1 MQPKRKMAFRLSK
14 TSYLKY
20 LKCPP
25 EFWLEVHQPL
35 LCVKETKSPLEIEHL
50 RQQGYAV
57 EAIVKEL
64 PRFYSNEEQLVE
76 FQRSFYT
83 QEYEARSDI
92 VVTDRKTGTIEIYE
106 VKAAASVKKEHLD
119 DVAFQ
124 VHVAEL
130 TGARVT
136 RAYVITMNGEYVRH
150 GEIDKEQLFAITDV
164 TEEIELRRPFTA
176 EKAAEAI
183 RYLDTTPVA
192 SLLDYCK
199 ENKLHCRFIQSAF
212 PGLPDYTIFD
222 ISYLKDDKRIAL
234 LEQGVV
240 DIKDVPDDFP
250 LSDKQRKQ
258 VAAAKSGDVVIDL
271 DGIRKRMDE
280 WEYPLHFLDYETFQ
294 YAIPQFDGIRPF
306 QQMVFQYSLHTI
318 RRPGAEPEHY
328 ECLVQEDHPN
338 PPLAIANHM
347 RDAFGDEIGTVFVWY
362 EAFEKTRNS
371 EMAEMLSEHREFFEE
386 INSKTRDLMKIF
398 ADRLYIHPEF
408 KGRSSIKKV
417 LPVICP
423 DLSYSSLGIGE
434 GLTAT
439 IKWFRAVK
447 WTSLS
452 DAERLTIFQ
461 DLLEYCKLDTWA
473 MVRIHEELCKL
484 FECSDPQQIS

>member
-1 MQPKRKMAFRLSK
+1 MAYRLTKSA
-14 TSYLKY
+14 YLNY

-25 EFWLEVHQPL
+25 EFWLDHHNPL
-35 LCVKETKSPLEIEHL
+35 LTVEDKHPLEGEHL

-57 EAIVKEL
+57 EQLVKEM
-64 PRFYSNEEQLVE
+64 PRFWSNEEQLVE
-76 FQRSFYT
+76 FQRTFNT
-83 QEYEARSDI
+83 QDYQARSDI
-92 VVTDRKTGTIEIYE
+92 VVTNRKTGTIEIYE
-106 VKAAASVKKEHLD
+106 IKAASKVKDEHLD

-136 RAYVITMNGEYVRH
+136 AAYVITMNGDYVRQ
-150 GEIDKEQLFAITDV
+150 GEIDREQLFVTTPV
-164 TEEIELRRPFTA
+164 TEEVELRRSFTE
-176 EKAAEAI
+176 EKAREAI
-183 RYLDTTPVA
+183 AYLDTTPMA

-199 ENKLHCRFIQSAF
+199 ENKLSCRFIQASF

-222 ISYLKDDKRIAL
+222 ISYLKDDKRLSL
-234 LEQGVV
+234 LEQGVI

-250 LSDKQRKQ
+250 LSSKQKMQ
-258 VAAAKSGDVVIDL
+258 VDAAKSGAVVIDRASIRERL
-271 DGIRKRMDE
+271 DS
-280 WEYPLHFLDYETFQ
+280 WEYPLHFLDYETFS

-328 ECLVQEDHPN
+328 EHLVRHDEPN
-338 PPLAIANHM
+338 PPLAVARSM
-347 RDAFGDEIGTVFVWY
+347 REAFGDQIGTVFVWY

-371 EMAEMLSEHREFFEE
+371 EMAAMFEEHREFFEE
-386 INSKTRDLMKIF
+386 INSKTADLMKVF

-417 LPVICP
+417 MPVICP
-423 DLSYSSLGIGE
+423 DLDYSTLGIPE
-434 GLTAT
+434 GLSAT
-439 IKWFRAVK
+439 IKWYRAVK
-447 WTSLS
+447 WTSLTE
-452 DAERLTIFQ
+452 AERETIFQ

-484 FECSDPQQIS
+484 FDCEPEQTS